1 MVQQVDYRLT
11 GGQVLNV
18 FNQEFEEKDVWI
30 KGEKIVFVGDNQDL
44 EAKTTIDYHGRW
56 LVPGFIDAHLHIESS
71 LLTPSEFGR
80 LSLENGV
87 TRIFADPHE
96 IASVAGIS
104 GIQYMLDSAKKT
116 PLHIHYML
124 PSSVPA
130 TPFEHAGAI
139 LNADAL
145 RPFYQHPEIAGLA
158 EVMDFPAVA
167 NGQADMLQKIADAQ
181 EAHRHVDGHGAG
193 LGPAELAIYRA
204 YGIDTDHEA
213 TSKKEALDR
222 VNAGMAVFLREGT
235 VERDELALLPAVTK
249 ANEGHF
255 AFATDDKSAAD
266 IQKEGSINF
275 NIALAIQNGLKPEL
289 AYTLASYNG
298 ATAHHLQNVGALAPG
313 FEADLVMLT
322 DPKQVT
328 IDQVMVGGQ
337 FFQNKQENVLRLPG
351 QQINLTFSKADL
363 ALPLDA
369 SKKAHVIEI
378 EPHHITTK
386 HQVEMVPVDE
396 DGQFAPNETFAKVA
410 VIERYHD
417 LGHGLGIIKGLSLKD
432 GAIASTIAHDSHNLI
447 VAGVNDDDMVLAVET
462 LKKIGG
468 GQVVVRNGQVTTLPL
483 PIGGLMSDLPYEELI
498 QKQQTL
504 NEAFAKIS
512 PLAFDPFLTLSF
524 MALPVI
530 PSLKI
535 TDQGLFD
542 FAQFAFI
549 QIQD

>member
-1 MVQQVDYRLT
+1 MVQQVDYHLT

-18 FNQEFEEKDVWI
+18 FNQEFEEKDLWI
-30 KGEKIVFVGDNQDL
+30 KGEKIVFVGDNKDL
-44 EAKTTIDYHGRW
+44 EAKATIDCSDRF

-130 TPFEHAGAI
+130 TPFEHAGAT
-139 LNADAL
+139 LDADAL

-167 NGQADMLQKIADAQ
+167 NGQTDMLKKIADAKA
-181 EAHRHVDGHGAG
+181 AHRHVDGHGAG
-193 LGPAELAIYRA
+193 LGPVELAVYRS

-235 VERDELALLPAVTK
+235 VERDERALLPAITK

-275 NIALAIQNGLKPEL
+275 NIALAIKNGLAPEL

-298 ATAHHLQNVGALAPG
+298 ANAHHLQNVGALAPG
-313 FEADLVMLT
+313 FEADLVILT

-337 FFQNKQENVLRLPG
+337 FFKNRQEDVLLLPG
-351 QQINLTFSKADL
+351 QQINLTFEQADL
-363 ALPLDA
+363 TLPLDA
-369 SKKAHVIEI
+369 NKPAHVIEI
-378 EPHHITTK
+378 EPHHITTQ
-386 HQVEMVPVDE
+386 HQVESVPVNRN
-396 DGQFAPNETFAKVA
+396 GQFAPNETFAKVA

-417 LGHGLGIIKGLSLKD
+417 LGHGLGIIKGLSLKK

-447 VAGVNDDDMVLAVET
+447 VAGVNDDDMVLAVEN
-462 LKKIGG
+462 LKEIGG
-468 GQVVVRNGQVTTLPL
+468 GQVVVKDGQVTTLPL

-504 NEAFAKIS
+504 NEAFAEIS
-512 PLAFDPFLTLSF
+512 PLTFDPFLTLSF

-542 FAQFAFI
+542 FTQFAFI
-549 QIQD
+549 PIQD